1 MEQIAQIQGRE
12 INDILVP
19 TVNALVPIL
28 ETKRASIEKTTRE
41 SHQYGLTDRH
51 TLDVYYPSAPHPD
64 TPILVFSYGGGFYM
78 GGRTLPTPTDIIYHN
93 LGSFFAT
100 RGFVTVVPDYRLV
113 DLGVRFPGAAQ
124 DVRDAMQW
132 VVDNLPFPDS
142 DIYVLGHS
150 AGAMNMFTILA
161 LPELYSPTL
170 HPRIKGVI
178 LLSGCYTFEDMPTD
192 MKESVRLYYGK
203 DAEAKKR
210 VPLALVDSAS
220 VPTPRLLL
228 GIGKRDIPCL
238 CPAMEKVGEALKAKG
253 FSYDEFVA
261 KGHNHVSLVFAL
273 GTGQGEEWAEDVV
286 KWIHAPRPLDSSHTI

>member
-1 MEQIAQIQGRE
+1 MEQVAQIQGRE
-12 INDILVP
+12 INDILEP
-19 TVNALVPIL
+19 TLNAFVPIL
-28 ETKRASIEKTTRE
+28 EAKRTSIEKTTRE
-41 SHQYGLTDRH
+41 SHQCGLTDHH
-51 TLDVYYPSAPHPD
+51 TLDVYYPPNTLPD
-64 TPILVFSYGGGFYM
+64 ALILVFSYGGGFYM
-78 GGRTLPTPTDIIYHN
+78 GGRTLPAPADIIYHN

-100 RGFVTVVPDYRLV
+100 HGFITVVPDYRLV
-113 DLGVRFPGAAQ
+113 DSGVQFPGAAQ

-170 HPRIKGVI
+170 HPRIKGTI
-178 LLSGCYTFEDMPTD
+178 LLSGCYTFENMPAD
-192 MKESVRLYYGK
+192 MKDSVRLYYGE

-210 VPLALVDSAS
+210 VPLALVDSVS

-228 GIGKRDIPCL
+228 GIGERDIPCL
-238 CPAMEKVGEALKAKG
+238 HTAIEKFGEVLKAKSV
-253 FSYDEFVA
+253 SYDEFVA

-286 KWIHAPRPLDSSHTI
+286 KWIHAPRP